1 MVKKQTM
8 ISTGIILT
16 LLGSNIII
24 FQSYINSNKENESK
38 IAFQSKLIE
47 QNRVDIRFLADAIE
61 TKTFENDDL
70 LNRID
75 IMNQQID
82 KVKKENSALKKENA
96 TLKKDKT
103 KLKKQLAS
111 RGEVNEQRKF
121 YVEATAYTA
130 TCSEGCTGITFTEYD
145 VRNTIYYKG
154 MRVIASDNNVIP
166 LYSIVR
172 VDTKKES
179 FHAVVLDRGGGING
193 FEIDLLVR
201 NENDAVKFGRQKVLI
216 TVLKEGNS

>member
-1 MVKKQTM
+1 MNKKQLV
-8 ISTGIILT
+8 STGIILT
-16 LLGSNIII
+16 LLGSNLILGEKYIIDKHNLKKKI
-24 FQSYINSNKENESK
+24 NFQY
-38 IAFQSKLIE
+38 KLIE
-47 QNRVDIRFLADAIE
+47 QNRVDKDFLQEAIE
-61 TKTFENDDL
+61 TKTFENNDL
-70 LNRID
+70 LDRIS
-75 IMNQQID
+75 ILFQQLD
-82 KVKKENSALKKENA
+82 KVKKENA
-96 TLKKDKT
+96 TLKKENVALKKEKM
-103 KLKKQLAS
+103 KLKKDLAS
-111 RGEVNEQRKF
+111 RGEVSQKRKF

-172 VDTKKES
+172 VDTKNES

-201 NENDAVKFGRQKVLI
+201 NENEALKFGRQNVLI
-216 TVLKEGNS
+216 TILKEGNS

>member
-16 LLGSNIII
+16 LLGSNIVLGEKYVIDKHNLEKKI
-24 FQSYINSNKENESK
+24 YVQS
-38 IAFQSKLIE
+38 QLIE
-47 QNRVDIRFLADAIE
+47 QNKVDKSKMNDLIQ
-61 TKTFENDDL
+61 TKSFENDDL
-70 LNRID
+70 LDRIF
-75 IMNQQID
+75 IMNQQLD
-82 KVKKENSALKKENA
+82 KVEKENDKLKKENA
-96 TLKKDKT
+96 SLKKEKI
-103 KLKKQLAS
+103 KLKKQLVS
-111 RGEVNEQRKF
+111 RGEVSQQRKF

-130 TCSEGCTGITFTEYD
+130 TCPEGCTGITFTEYD

-172 VDTKKES
+172 VDTKNES
-179 FHAVVLDRGGGING
+179 FHAVVLDRGGGITG

-201 NENDAVKFGRQKVLI
+201 NENEALKFGRQNVLI
-216 TVLKEGNS
+216 TILKEGNS